1 MKNRFDFFVS
11 PDLVYDFEDH
21 REIPYMCCCCY
32 LYRVIMYHLRKQYMG
47 FQDKEE

>member
-32 LYRVIMYHLRKQYMG
+32 LYRVIMYHWNRIEGIDNK
-47 FQDKEE
+47 DA